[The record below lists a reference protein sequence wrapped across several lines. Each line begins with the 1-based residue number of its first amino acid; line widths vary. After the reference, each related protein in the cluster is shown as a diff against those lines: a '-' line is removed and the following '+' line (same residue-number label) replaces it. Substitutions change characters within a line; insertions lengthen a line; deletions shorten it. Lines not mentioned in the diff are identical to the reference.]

1 MKRTSSS
8 LQTQTTL
15 SDVLQPQAPLKPTER
30 LAKIADLKGAIKQLD
45 AMLSDELI
53 ELQKEID
60 LGMLEEFEDEG
71 SFVFE
76 NIRCTPVST
85 SRWQYNTATKK
96 QISAIQEM
104 AQYQGDATKKTT
116 TSLRITVK

>member
-71 SFVFE
+71 SFIFE

>member
-1 MKRTSSS
+1 
-8 LQTQTTL
+8 
-15 SDVLQPQAPLKPTER
+15 
-30 LAKIADLKGAIKQLD
+30 
-45 AMLSDELI
+45 MLSDELI

>member
-1 MKRTSSS
+1 MTFTTALS
-8 LQTQTTL
+8 QTL
-15 SDVLQPQAPLKPTER
+15 STLNDALSPPAPLQPTER
-30 LAKIADLKGAIKQLD
+30 LAKIADLKGAIKLLD
-45 AMLSDELI
+45 GMLSEELV
-53 ELQKEID
+53 ELQKEIE

-85 SRWQYNTATKK
+85 SRWQYDTATKK